1 MHAPSIIFSFA
12 GLIPIVP
19 GSGLYYAMD
28 AMLFEQSAM
37 VYSHAR
43 WTLMVGGG
51 IALGM
56 AAVSLL
62 INMTVRFRESKKKR
76 CT

>member
-1 MHAPSIIFSFA
+1 
-12 GLIPIVP
+12 
-19 GSGLYYAMD
+19 
-28 AMLFEQSAM
+28 
-37 VYSHAR
+37 
-43 WTLMVGGG
+43 MVGGG